1 MLTPKGIKKREVL
14 PPSLRQTPGNK
25 HTTLATPGYIWVTNT
40 GTHKIERIDTTTLE
54 IVMFRTGGLTPVGI
68 AFDGTYLYISHF
80 ISGDIIKMTITGEVL
95 ASYPISYG
103 LHQVVF
109 DGVDLWVTSYYEG
122 KIYKLSTSG
131 TSILSYDSGRY
142 PVDLTVADNK
152 IWVGLFD
159 FTFHPFGTGGLLKL
173 NNNGTLNAEYSIG
186 ENPLGIDFGDHHI
199 WTANFLTG
207 DVFKVNAS
215 NGTVDLTFNTGI
227 TDAAI
232 LHLSYSTYGNYI
244 LLTISK
250 DYSSYNLPNSLN
262 VVQIRSAATGA
273 LVETVPVGI
282 DPRNVSIDEFHWG
295 YVAGYGDGTVTRFP
309 LPAPGISYDILLHFD
324 SFPFTNSGDL
334 PVTITAPETRFTSDP
349 SRVIE
354 GSGSAVSNR
363 GSGNLDQ
370 ETIQIYTTNTITLG
384 SQWTIRFKATINAP
398 ATGVGILT
406 PWLGSA
412 IESVS
417 IIAAASMYVMQF
429 TAAITVPI
437 TPGTS
442 QLFSIELF
450 EGSLYIYLDGVLKGT
465 QLYNDPLS
473 GLPIAPQTLTAG
485 SRLFNIGATGNAIT
499 EGQQTIIDEFIFVKD
514 LALTPSH

>member
-1 MLTPKGIKKREVL
+1 MLTPKGLKKREVL

-40 GTHKIERIDTTTLE
+40 GTQMLERINTTTLE
-54 IVMFRTGGLTPVGI
+54 VVMFASGGGTPAGI
-68 AFDGTYLYISHF
+68 AFDGTHLYVSHF
-80 ISGDIIKMTITGEVL
+80 SSGNITKMTTTGEVL
-95 ASYPISYG
+95 ASYQISSG
-103 LHQVVF
+103 LHQIVF

-131 TSILSYDSGRY
+131 TVLFIYDSGRY

-152 IWVGLFD
+152 IWVGLFN
-159 FTFHPFGTGGLLKL
+159 FTFYPFGAGGLLKL
-173 NNNGTLNAEYSIG
+173 NNNGTLNAEYPIV
-186 ENPLGIDFGDHHI
+186 ENPLGIDFGDNHI

-215 NGTVDLTFNTGI
+215 NGTVVLTFNTGI
-227 TDAAI
+227 PDSAI

-244 LLTISK
+244 LITISK
-250 DYSSYNLPNSLN
+250 DYSSYNLPNSEN

-273 LVETVPVGI
+273 LIETVPVGI

-309 LPAPGISYDILLHFD
+309 LPAPGVSYDIFLHFD
-324 SFPFTNSGDL
+324 TFPFTNSGDL

-349 SRVIE
+349 ARVIE
-354 GSGSAVSNR
+354 GSGSAISNR

-370 ETIQIYTTNTITLG
+370 ETIQVFSTDAITLG
-384 SQWTIRFKATINAP
+384 DQWTIRFKATINAP
-398 ATGVGILT
+398 TMGVGILT
-406 PWLGSA
+406 PWTGSA

-417 IIAAASMYVMQF
+417 IISAASLYVMQF
-429 TAAITVPI
+429 TAAIAVPI
-437 TPGTS
+437 TPGIP

-473 GLPIAPQTLTAG
+473 GLPIPPMTLSGG
-485 SRLFNIGATGNAIT
+485 SRLFSIGGTGNDIA
-499 EGQQTIIDEFIFVKD
+499 ENQQTIIDELIFLKT
-514 LALTPSH
+514 LSLSHN